1 MDKKQKNRLEM
12 YFVMFMAMTILSVL
26 SLVVL
31 EDSIGG
37 RYWESFVLDMS
48 LTLQG
53 NISIVLM
60 GIGSIGMW
68 YMADLLDWLKED
80 ALKAPSENEVHF
92 RQKKLSLQTG
102 IAGSAYLF
110 TYGVTLMFS
119 IVVYHNGN
127 IFKIATSGAGLTGV
141 FICLLTG
148 IAIWQLRLRL
158 EWMAEEQEQA
168 EAGQSDSNSL
178 SN

>member
-1 MDKKQKNRLEM
+1 MNKKQKNRLEM
-12 YFVMFMAMTILSVL
+12 YFVMFIAITILSVL

-37 RYWESFVLDMS
+37 RSLDSFILRMS

-53 NISIVLM
+53 NISVVLL
-60 GIGSIGMW
+60 GIGCIGMW
-68 YMADLLDWLKED
+68 YVTDLLDWLKED
-80 ALKAPSENEVHF
+80 AVKAPSDNEVHF

-102 IAGSAYLF
+102 IAGVAYLF
-110 TYGVTLMFS
+110 AYGISLMFS
-119 IVVYHNGN
+119 IVVYHDGN